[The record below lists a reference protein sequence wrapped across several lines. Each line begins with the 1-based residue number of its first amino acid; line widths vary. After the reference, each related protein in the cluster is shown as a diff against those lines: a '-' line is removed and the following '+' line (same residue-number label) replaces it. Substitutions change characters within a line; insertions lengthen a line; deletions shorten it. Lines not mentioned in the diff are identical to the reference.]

1 MLAYLFVA
9 IAVGLRFLP
18 HPLSVTPLWAAL
30 LFFGARAPRR
40 RMWVPLLMVAA
51 ADVLLTTLK
60 YGYAIPADHFVTWA
74 WAAGIIFLG
83 GILRE
88 NARPLRLIGAALA
101 TSISFFLVSNF
112 AVWMVWDM
120 YPKTLQGLL
129 ACYVAAIPFFRN
141 QPVAD
146 LVFTLT
152 MFATPSA
159 IAALKRATALRI
171 PAA

>member
-30 LFFGARAPRR
+30 LVFGARAPRK
-40 RMWVPLLMVAA
+40 RMWVPLLLVAA

-74 WAAGIIFLG
+74 WAAGIILLG
-83 GILRE
+83 SRLRE
-88 NARPLRLIGAALA
+88 NARPLRLVGAALA

-112 AVWMVWDM
+112 AVWLVWDM
-120 YPKTLQGLL
+120 YPKTLEGLL
-129 ACYVAAIPFFRN
+129 ACYVSAIPFFRN

-146 LVFTLT
+146 VVFTLA

-159 IAALKRATALRI
+159 IAAFRRTTVVGITAT
-171 PAA
+171 